1 MGNVYI
7 SNIFI
12 TFVMFVFLMYSTSYF
27 ISILKVFVNYQSL
40 ENIIS
45 KYIFVLQNY
54 GELTKEEELDLY
66 KDLEKRGFNLEKV
79 TINLPK
85 NMKYGELSEFY
96 IKYTINLNKYF
107 INLKKE
113 EEQFDICVRKFFYTI
128 K

>member
-1 MGNVYI
+1 
-7 SNIFI
+7 
-12 TFVMFVFLMYSTSYF
+12 MYSTSYF

>member
-1 MGNVYI
+1 MYI